1 MGMRKW
7 HASSWGSSQSG
18 GSFKFHT
25 HTSQKFKNPVLIL
38 FIVVL
43 KKMKTNPIIIIIYK
57 TAILLQFF
65 EGFEINRTR
74 GSLILKFFPKNLE
87 PEALGFY
94 NFF

>member
-7 HASSWGSSQSG
+7 HPSSWASSQSG

-25 HTSQKFKNPVLIL
+25 HSSQKFINPVLIL

-57 TAILLQFF
+57 TAIL
-65 EGFEINRTR
+65 
-74 GSLILKFFPKNLE
+74 
-87 PEALGFY
+87 
-94 NFF
+94 